1 MAKDKILI
9 SGGTGY
15 VGTPLLKLLKK
26 KYHIKLISRQ
36 RNISQDIKCIKTKN
50 LLNEDKKWW
59 IKNLKG
65 VKYFIFLSWD
75 VSHSKYTSDFQN
87 LKWMTEIIKI
97 AEIVKNNSKI
107 SSFICIGSGFE
118 YGDGIYKKKLKI
130 ERPSTIYGLSKLTLF
145 LFLQQIFLNSKI
157 KFIWLRIFHLFGEK
171 NEKKSRLYPYLL
183 KCRNN
188 GKKPVLKNKKAYCDY
203 LHVNTA
209 ARKIFNLIDSK
220 KSRIVNIKSGKRILV
235 STFAQHVLKRRI

>member
-1 MAKDKILI
+1 MVKDTILI

-36 RNISQDIKCIKTKN
+36 KNINQDIKCIKTKN
-50 LLNEDKKWW
+50 LFNEDKKWW
-59 IKNLKG
+59 IKNLKD

-75 VSHSKYTSDFQN
+75 VSHSKYTSDYRN

-97 AEIVKNNSKI
+97 AKIARSNSKI

-118 YGDGIYKKKLKI
+118 YGDGVYKKKLKI
-130 ERPSTIYGLSKLTLF
+130 ERPSSIYGFSKLALF
-145 LFLQQIFLNSKI
+145 FFLQEIFLNSKI
-157 KFIWLRIFHLFGEK
+157 KFIWFRIFHLYGERNEK
-171 NEKKSRLYPYLL
+171 NSRLYPYLL

-203 LHVNTA
+203 LHVKTA
-209 ARKIFNLIDSK
+209 AKKIFNLIESK
-220 KSRIVNIKSGKRILV
+220 NSRVVNIKSGKRMLV
-235 STFAQHVLKRRI
+235 STFSRYVLQRKI